1 MIKRFCDICGEELDV
16 TGHIIK
22 LPRMFRVSV
31 RGGKGGDKIIGKV
44 DTMGYNKTE
53 VCPTCEYKIAMSL
66 PIIEE

>member
-31 RGGKGGDKIIGKV
+31 RGGITHYFNVQTSDNKPDDGLILIGTQYIEFEKICLNH
-44 DTMGYNKTE
+44 D
-53 VCPTCEYKIAMSL
+53 
-66 PIIEE
+66 